1 MMFEIKDLKLH
12 FETPSISSVSVS
24 LSLQKGEICAITGP
38 SGVGKSSLL
47 LAIAGFL
54 KPRKGDLFF
63 DGHSFAAKPVW
74 ERPVS
79 CLFQTDNLFTHLS
92 VRRNIMIGVPSS
104 QPKDDKERHLVE
116 ICRSLDISDII
127 EKKASDIS
135 GGQQQRVGLA
145 RSLLS
150 EKNILLLDEPFSA
163 LDKENRQKALTLV
176 RDITKIHQLVTLIVT
191 HDEDDISW
199 LGARSMR
206 MTRQPIS

>member
-1 MMFEIKDLKLH
+1 MFEMKDITLY
-12 FETPSISSVSVS
+12 FDMPSPSTISAS
-24 LSLQKGEICAITGP
+24 LEMNKGEILAITGP

-54 KPRKGDLFF
+54 SPQSGDFIYE
-63 DGHSFAAKPVW
+63 GQSFANKAVW

-79 CLFQTDNLFTHLS
+79 CLFQTDNLFNHLT
-92 VRRNIMIGVPSS
+92 VRHNILMGAPQNQS
-104 QPKDDKERHLVE
+104 KNENEDNLLK
-116 ICRSLDISDII
+116 ICDSLDIADII
-127 EKKASDIS
+127 DKKASDIS

-150 EKNILLLDEPFSA
+150 RKAILLLDEPFSA
-163 LDKENRQKALTLV
+163 LDKDNRQKALNLV
-176 RDITKIHQLVTLIVT
+176 RDITQSHQLITLIVT

-206 MTRQPIS
+206 MARQPIS

>member
-1 MMFEIKDLKLH
+1 MFEIKDISLY
-12 FETPSISSVSVS
+12 FETPSPSTVSAS
-24 LSLQKGEICAITGP
+24 LTIKKGEILAITGP

-54 KPRKGDLFF
+54 SPQSGDLIYQ
-63 DGHSFAAKPVW
+63 GQSFAQKAVW

-92 VRRNIMIGVPSS
+92 VRRNIQMGAPQN
-104 QPKDDKERHLVE
+104 QPKDEQNQHLE
-116 ICRSLDISDII
+116 DICTSLDIADII
-127 EKKASDIS
+127 DKKASDIS

-150 EKNILLLDEPFSA
+150 GKEILLLDEPFSA
-163 LDKENRQKALTLV
+163 LDKENRQKALNLV
-176 RDITKIHQLVTLIVT
+176 RDITEKHQLITVIVT

>member
-1 MMFEIKDLKLH
+1 MFEIKDISLS
-12 FETPSISSVSVS
+12 FETPSPSTISA
-24 LSLQKGEICAITGP
+24 SLQVKKGEIFAITGP

-54 KPRKGDLFF
+54 SPQSGDFIYE
-63 DGHSFAAKPVW
+63 DQSFTQKAVW

-92 VRRNIMIGVPSS
+92 VRRNILMGAPQIQS
-104 QPKDDKERHLVE
+104 KEKQEHKLYE
-116 ICRSLDISDII
+116 ICASLDISDII
-127 EKKASDIS
+127 DKKASDIS

-150 EKNILLLDEPFSA
+150 GKEILLLDEPFSA
-163 LDKENRQKALTLV
+163 LDKDNRQKALNLV
-176 RDITKIHQLVTLIVT
+176 RDITQSHQLITLIVT
-191 HDEDDISW
+191 HDEDDISF

-206 MTRQPIS
+206 MARQPIS

>member
-1 MMFEIKDLKLH
+1 MFEIKDISLY
-12 FETPSISSVSVS
+12 FDMPSPSTISAS
-24 LSLQKGEICAITGP
+24 LEMNKGEILAITGP

-54 KPRKGDLFF
+54 SPQSGDFIYE
-63 DGHSFAAKPVW
+63 GQSFANKAVW

-79 CLFQTDNLFTHLS
+79 CLFQTDNLFNHLT
-92 VRRNIMIGVPSS
+92 VRHNILMGAPQNQS
-104 QPKDDKERHLVE
+104 KNENEDNLLK
-116 ICRSLDISDII
+116 ICDSLDIADII
-127 EKKASDIS
+127 DKKASDIS

-150 EKNILLLDEPFSA
+150 RKQILLLDEPFSA
-163 LDKENRQKALTLV
+163 LDKDNRQKALNLV
-176 RDITKIHQLVTLIVT
+176 RDITQSHQLITLIVT

-206 MTRQPIS
+206 MARQPIS

>member
-1 MMFEIKDLKLH
+1 MFEMKDISLY
-12 FETPSISSVSVS
+12 FDMPSPSTISAS
-24 LSLQKGEICAITGP
+24 LEMNKGEILAITGP

-54 KPRKGDLFF
+54 SPQSGDFIYE
-63 DGHSFAAKPVW
+63 GQSFANKAVW

-79 CLFQTDNLFTHLS
+79 CLFQTDNLFNHLT
-92 VRRNIMIGVPSS
+92 VRHNILMGAPQNQS
-104 QPKDDKERHLVE
+104 KNENEDNLLK
-116 ICRSLDISDII
+116 ICDSLDIADII
-127 EKKASDIS
+127 DKKASDIS

-150 EKNILLLDEPFSA
+150 RKQILLLDEPFSA
-163 LDKENRQKALTLV
+163 LDKDNRQKALNLV
-176 RDITKIHQLVTLIVT
+176 RDITQSHQLITLIVT

-206 MTRQPIS
+206 MARQPIS

>member
-1 MMFEIKDLKLH
+1 MFEIKDISLY
-12 FETPSISSVSVS
+12 FDMPSPSTISAS
-24 LSLQKGEICAITGP
+24 LEMNKGQILAITGP

-54 KPRKGDLFF
+54 SPQSGDFIYE
-63 DGHSFAAKPVW
+63 GQSFANKAVW

-79 CLFQTDNLFTHLS
+79 CLFQTDNLFNHLT
-92 VRRNIMIGVPSS
+92 VRHNILMGAPQNQS
-104 QPKDDKERHLVE
+104 KNENEDNLLK
-116 ICRSLDISDII
+116 ICDSLDIADII
-127 EKKASDIS
+127 DKKASDIS

-150 EKNILLLDEPFSA
+150 RKAILLLDEPFSA
-163 LDKENRQKALTLV
+163 LDKDNRQKALNLV
-176 RDITKIHQLVTLIVT
+176 RDITQSHQLITLIVT

-206 MTRQPIS
+206 MARQPVS